1 MTGAE
6 GEMKIESCAIHR
18 NLKIILKSGE
28 TLYGKAFT
36 HGEAGY
42 AVYSYF
48 GGEKRY
54 VSAEDIA
61 GYETVMDEELGRK
74 VERYDSLFLQCG
86 CDPAYRVL
94 VLNFAVDVL
103 SEVLAE
109 RDERLPRE
117 VRHEKTWYREGAMKE
132 AEKEITEKRDD
143 GGRS

>member
-1 MTGAE
+1 
-6 GEMKIESCAIHR
+6 MKIESFAIHR
-18 NLKIILKSGE
+18 NLKITLKSGE
-28 TLYGKAFT
+28 TMYGKAFT
-36 HGEAGY
+36 HGDGSY

-54 VSAEDIA
+54 IAAEEIA
-61 GYETVMDEELGRK
+61 GYETVMDGELGRK

-86 CDPAYRVL
+86 CDPAYKVL

-109 RDERLPRE
+109 MDERLPLDA
-117 VRHEKTWYREGAMKE
+117 RHEKAWYREGAVKE

-143 GGRS
+143 GGRA